1 MDTAFQKLEGL
12 LDVIE
17 GLIEKLV
24 GPLLPFLLI
33 LLPFIL
39 GWSFWPLWLP
49 LILGKLF
56 FVVWDNYKREH
67 FVFEKMGPENYV
79 LLELHLPK
87 NIFRSPQGME
97 FVIDILWDI
106 SGGAMGWQNRF
117 LYGAVL
123 KTNSLEIIS
132 VEGNVYFFIRV
143 QKNLAH
149 LVKNTLYSQYPNVE
163 INEVDDY
170 TAYVPDLTQHLDTWD
185 LFGMEYK
192 LVNDDFIPIRTYIDY
207 GLDRVGTVEE
217 EEKIDPLIP
226 LLELLG
232 SIGKGEQIWLQFII
246 RADMFSDWRKR
257 AQAYIEKLIGKTGDD
272 GEEAPIQIAKVSPG
286 EREKIKAIERSLSK
300 YGFEAVIRAL
310 YLAPKEYFKG
320 ESIGI
325 LGHFFKPFNSQ
336 YHNSIIPRVASAV
349 VWKYQDLSGRKKVL
363 LKQTFFQD
371 YVTRESFYQH
381 PKKRYHPLL
390 KALRDRPSVIFT
402 SEELA
407 TLFHLP
413 GRATT
418 TSAIQ
423 RIESLKAEPPRD
435 LPVVEE

>member
-1 MDTAFQKLEGL
+1 MDIISQIVHF
-12 LDVIE
+12 
-17 GLIEKLV
+17 LISLW
-24 GPLLPFLLI
+24 PLWFPFLL
-33 LLPFIL
+33 
-39 GWSFWPLWLP
+39 
-49 LILGKLF
+49 GKMF
-56 FVVWDNYKREH
+56 FRIRSKYKIEN
-67 FVFEKMGPENYV
+67 FVFEKMGHENYT
-79 LLELHLPK
+79 LLELHLPRD
-87 NIFRSPQGME
+87 IFRSPQGME

-106 SGGAMGWQNRF
+106 SGGAMGWQNKF

-170 TAYVPDLTQHLDTWD
+170 TSYVPDLTENLDTWD

-192 LVNDDFIPIRTYIDY
+192 LVNDDFVPIRTYIDY
-207 GLDRVGTVEE
+207 GLDRMGSVEE
-217 EEKIDPLIP
+217 EEKIDPIIP
-226 LLELLG
+226 LIELLG
-232 SIGKGEQIWLQFII
+232 SIREGEQIWLQFII
-246 RADMFSDWRKR
+246 RADVFSDWRKR
-257 AQAYIEKLIGKTGDD
+257 AQAYVEKLVGKTGSDD
-272 GEEAPIQIAKVSPG
+272 EGAPIQIAKMSPG
-286 EREKIKAIERSLSK
+286 EREKIRAVERSLSK

-336 YHNSIIPRVASAV
+336 YHNSIIPRATSAV
-349 VWKYQDLSGRKKVL
+349 IWKYQDLSGRKKTL
-363 LKQTFFQD
+363 LKQTFFRD
-371 YVTRESFYQH
+371 YVERESFYEDS
-381 PKKRYHPLL
+381 KKHYHPLL
-390 KALRDRPSVIFT
+390 KVFRNRPPVILT

-413 GRATT
+413 GRAMT
-418 TSAIQ
+418 TSGVR
-423 RIESLKAEPPRD
+423 RIESMKAKPPRN
-435 LPVVEE
+435 LPVIES